1 MKTRHLNRAATAA
14 ALVASI
20 MFAASAQ
27 AATATDQRH
36 NAVTLYGWF
45 PSLSG
50 DLNYDVGGGD
60 SATVDAGD
68 ILSALNMVFMGAF
81 ETRKNKWSLLAD
93 VIYLNLGDKKTSSV
107 DLPFGGSLN
116 TRVDLKLKGWQV
128 GLYGGYN
135 LYDTPKASLDALAGL
150 RYPNIDT
157 EAKLS
162 IDGPLPP
169 SLPTA
174 KLSKSADVW
183 DAVVGFRGRAH
194 INDRWFVPYYADVGA
209 GDSDLTWQ
217 AMAGIG
223 YEASW
228 GETSL
233 VYRHLEWDQ
242 GDDGLLKKLSFSGPA
257 VAFKFRF

>member
-1 MKTRHLNRAATAA
+1 MCHT
-14 ALVASI
+14 
-20 MFAASAQ
+20 F
-27 AATATDQRH
+27 
-36 NAVTLYGWF
+36 
-45 PSLSG
+45 
-50 DLNYDVGGGD
+50 VGC
-60 SATVDAGD
+60 
-68 ILSALNMVFMGAF
+68 IIF
-81 ETRKNKWSLLAD
+81 
-93 VIYLNLGDKKTSSV
+93 
-107 DLPFGGSLN
+107 
-116 TRVDLKLKGWQV
+116 
-128 GLYGGYN
+128 
-135 LYDTPKASLDALAGL
+135 
-150 RYPNIDT
+150 
-157 EAKLS
+157 
-162 IDGPLPP
+162 DGPLPP
-169 SLPTA
+169 SRPTA